1 MSAMPLFNP
10 FPNAPGVT
18 DLGDGRR
25 LVETNDKGH
34 CIRMIEPDGTVS
46 MVISKDSPTP
56 PPKPAGT
63 GKYHVRHT
71 HDGQEVIDPEGNV
84 YARTK
89 EQDKADHIANL
100 LIVYERMMARKASSG
115 A

>member
-1 MSAMPLFNP
+1 MSATPLFNP

-25 LVETNDKGH
+25 LVETRDKGH
-34 CIRMIEPDGTVS
+34 CIKMIEPDGSVS
-46 MVISKDSPTP
+46 LVISKNSPSP

-63 GKYHVRHT
+63 GKYYVRHT
-71 HDGQEVIDPEGNV
+71 HDGQEIIDPEGNV
-84 YARTK
+84 FARTAD
-89 EQDKADHIANL
+89 EAKADRIRKL
-100 LIVYERMMARKASSG
+100 LSAYDVMMANKASSG